1 MVHDTRPQFPPRPDR
16 VGRTTWSRLAALA
29 IVIGLALLP
38 FARAAQAAGALPDGV
53 TEQSFTLPGGER
65 VLQLATVIDA
75 PVAKVWAAFT
85 TEPGFTAWAVPLA
98 RIDLRVGGSIETSYD
113 PKVPLGSNQTI
124 RNEIVAL
131 VPERLLVMRN
141 VQAPPGVPFD
151 VAIFQSTQTALWF
164 EPLDAARTR
173 LTLVA
178 GRFLAGPAYDGVM
191 KFFQAGNAYTFGE
204 LRKHLAAAPA
214 GAGAGAG
221 AGADAPAAKSPESA
235 ATAPR
240 TPH

>member
-1 MVHDTRPQFPPRPDR
+1 MRPLRQTLVPAIRRATARVAPR
-16 VGRTTWSRLAALA
+16 VVALLLATCVATTALA
-29 IVIGLALLP
+29 P
-38 FARAAQAAGALPDGV
+38 RAQAAGTLPDGV
-53 TEQSFTLPGGER
+53 VDQSFTLPGGER
-65 VLQLATVIDA
+65 VLQLATVVEA
-75 PVAKVWAAFT
+75 PVAQAWAAFT

-113 PKVPLGSNQTI
+113 PKVPLGSKQTI

-164 EPLDAARTR
+164 EPLDASHTR

-178 GRFLAGPAYDGVM
+178 GHFLAGPAYDGVM

-204 LRKHLAAAPA
+204 LRKHLAAVAAAAP
-214 GAGAGAG
+214 GAARAPV
-221 AGADAPAAKSPESA
+221 DTPAATPGSR
-235 ATAPR
+235 AP
-240 TPH
+240 H